1 MYHTV
6 VSHSWNQNPCVFSVE
21 VHGPAPAVI
30 QIKAGHPL
38 HLASL
43 FHQPLGN
50 GAAKER
56 GWSALEPNPVDLF
69 IRQSPFWGVQM
80 VAVGRLKRQHSEQQR
95 KRLMNFLSAGPFCL
109 LHRF

>member
-21 VHGPAPAVI
+21 VHGPATAVI
-30 QIKAGHPL
+30 QIKAGHTL

-56 GWSALEPNPVDLF
+56 GLSALEPNPVDLF
-69 IRQSPFWGVQM
+69 IR
-80 VAVGRLKRQHSEQQR
+80 
-95 KRLMNFLSAGPFCL
+95 CL
-109 LHRF
+109 LYTSGVGFHLAGNYDSLSHKGIILLPVFAVFYHSRL